1 MPNRIILLNN
11 KPIIARFIG
20 DKIVYGHYGSFWI
33 HRTAKTAYYSPV
45 SKQFSLEFD
54 RELPGTSAEIGLIT
68 ISGKTFK
75 PVKSSYNSETD
86 QSATI
91 HTSYKK
97 TLSFYISRQ
106 NPESTSFSSFY
117 RRNISVRIRLDSVV
131 RMVGITISPQSYG
144 NFEADSVAL
153 AGAKG
158 MWCNGEIIMFQD
170 VTPLY
175 GEKVIVR
182 VKQDF
187 MSAYERMVSKG
198 NLTNMKS
205 FIILNE
211 TGV

>member
-211 TGV
+211 TGG

>member
-1 MPNRIILLNN
+1 M
-11 KPIIARFIG
+11 
-20 DKIVYGHYGSFWI
+20 
-33 HRTAKTAYYSPV
+33 
-45 SKQFSLEFD
+45 
-54 RELPGTSAEIGLIT
+54 
-68 ISGKTFK
+68 
-75 PVKSSYNSETD
+75 
-86 QSATI
+86 
-91 HTSYKK
+91 
-97 TLSFYISRQ
+97 
-106 NPESTSFSSFY
+106 
-117 RRNISVRIRLDSVV
+117 RLDSVV
-131 RMVGITISPQSYG
+131 RMIGITISPQSYG

-187 MSAYERMVSKG
+187 ISAYERMVSKG
-198 NLTNMKS
+198 NLTDMKS

>member
-11 KPIIARFIG
+11 KPIIARFVG

-33 HRTAKTAYYSPV
+33 HRTAKTAYYSPI
-45 SKQFSLEFD
+45 SKQFSLELD

-75 PVKSSYNSETD
+75 PVKSSYDSESD
-86 QSATI
+86 QSAAVKTGF
-91 HTSYKK
+91 KK
-97 TLSFYISRQ
+97 QLSFYISRY
-106 NPESTSFSSFY
+106 NSASNSISSFHK
-117 RRNISVRIRLDSVV
+117 RNISVLIRLDSVV
-131 RMVGITISPQSYG
+131 RMIGITISPQSSG
-144 NFEADSVAL
+144 NFEANSVAL

-182 VKQDF
+182 VKQDS
-187 MSAYERMVSKG
+187 MSAYERIVSRG
-198 NLTNMKS
+198 NLTNTKV
-205 FIILNE
+205 FLILNE
-211 TGV
+211 VRI

>member
-1 MPNRIILLNN
+1 MPNRIILLKN
-11 KPIIARFIG
+11 KPIIARFVG

-33 HRTAKTAYYSPV
+33 HRTAKTAYFSPA

-75 PVKSSYNSETD
+75 PVKSSYSVESD

-91 HTSYKK
+91 KTGFKK
-97 TLSFYISRQ
+97 QLSFYISRY
-106 NPESTSFSSFY
+106 NSDSSSISSFY
-117 RRNISVRIRLDSVV
+117 RRNISVRMRLDSVV
-131 RMVGITISPQSYG
+131 RMIGITISPQSHG

-187 MSAYERMVSKG
+187 ISAYERMVSKG
-198 NLTNMKS
+198 NLTNTKG